1 MDEAYTSI
9 KYTLE
14 KTEGSTKNGHSRDTG
29 NIGHKTQNEDTTKKN
44 TTQKTKKMSNTNLT
58 NKPRVNPGALEGQ
71 AVSVSYKTPTV
82 LLI

>member
-29 NIGHKTQNEDTTKKN
+29 NKKN